1 MAIKPLNSVAG
12 FSVGETPANII
23 LANGDITTTNITT
36 TGVAN
41 LNAIGNVKMSG
52 GSSGQVIQTDGAGNL
67 SFVTISTSSL
77 QNGTSNIQVLS
88 SANLTFSS
96 AGNANVVVIT
106 GSGEVVNG
114 TLSVVGNANIG
125 NIGTGL
131 ITATGNITGANLFTG
146 GILSA
151 TGNANVGN
159 LGTAGLI
166 TATGNIGG
174 GNINTG
180 GIVSATGNANVG
192 NVNTTG
198 VFATTLSSTGNANVG
213 NLGTGGLITATG
225 NIGGGNLNT
234 GGVLSVTGN
243 ANIGNIGTAGLVTAT
258 GNIQGG
264 NLKTAGIVSAGG
276 NATVAG
282 ILTDNYY
289 YANGAP
295 VDFQQAAGSNTQIQF
310 NNNNDFGASA
320 NFTFN
325 TATNLLTV
333 TGSESVTGNANIGN
347 IGTGGLITAT
357 GNITGGNLIATA
369 NITVNNFI
377 TTPGGSDLVFT
388 PGTSVTRNYGNLDPY
403 TGGYYLG
410 GVVRWT
416 GLRANSGDFATTLN
430 VTGNANVGNL
440 GTGGLITATGNITGG
455 NIVTAGTANAAILT
469 VSGNANIGNIGTA
482 GVITAGGTVTGGNL
496 ATAGTLSVG
505 GNANVGNIGTTNL
518 VATGGGSFGSNLNM
532 NSFNIVSL
540 ATPTNPADATTKQYV
555 DDLVA
560 TGLAYHEPVYVAT
573 VGTLATATGGT
584 MTYNNGTAGVG
595 ATLTTTGTFLL
606 IDGANVQTVG
616 TRILVKN
623 EGNAAWNGVYT
634 YTNATTITRS
644 ADTDTYGP
652 TSTTDLSL
660 NDYFFV
666 QAGDVNEGS
675 AYVCTTVGTIT
686 FGTTNITF
694 ALFSTSQVYD
704 AGTGLTLTNTTFSVN
719 PSQTQVTA
727 VGTLT
732 SLSVSGNANIGNIG
746 TAGLIT
752 ATGNLGAGNVNTT
765 GVFATT
771 LSATGNANVGNIG
784 TAGLITATG
793 NITGGN
799 IVTAGTANAAILTV
813 SGNAN
818 IGNIGTAGL
827 ITATG
832 NITGGNLVTSGTA
845 NAAILTVSGNANIG
859 NIGTGGLITATGN
872 ITGGN
877 IITSGV
883 MSSTGNVTG
892 GNIVT
897 GGLITA
903 TGNVTGGNV
912 IATNGANVGTI
923 LGIGNGTVN
932 TSITWASVT
941 TSAITANQTI
951 ANISVTGVTGIEYLV
966 KAVDSAGSKYSVAT
980 VQAVTDGTSVD
991 YATFGTVQLGGY
1003 TGSLAVNVSG
1013 GYIKLQVTPASTNS
1027 TVWTTQYRLI

>member
-198 VFATTLSSTGNANVG
+198 VFATTLSS
-213 NLGTGGLITATG
+213 
-225 NIGGGNLNT
+225 
-234 GGVLSVTGN
+234 
-243 ANIGNIGTAGLVTAT
+243 
-258 GNIQGG
+258 
-264 NLKTAGIVSAGG
+264 
-276 NATVAG
+276 
-282 ILTDNYY
+282 
-289 YANGAP
+289 
-295 VDFQQAAGSNTQIQF
+295 
-310 NNNNDFGASA
+310 
-320 NFTFN
+320 
-325 TATNLLTV
+325 
-333 TGSESVTGNANIGN
+333 
-347 IGTGGLITAT
+347 
-357 GNITGGNLIATA
+357 
-369 NITVNNFI
+369 
-377 TTPGGSDLVFT
+377 
-388 PGTSVTRNYGNLDPY
+388 
-403 TGGYYLG
+403 
-410 GVVRWT
+410 
-416 GLRANSGDFATTLN
+416 
-430 VTGNANVGNL
+430 TGNANVGNL